1 MVTVPGPR
9 PKKQVGEKWAP
20 RSCVPQVSLEASQD
34 ARAKRHGCGTWCV
47 CMSVLGARPSAPAAL
62 PDPLPKALLLWAS
75 LTPHSLGGGSAVG
88 KGHSLHGV
96 LSGSQQHEDTQDASV
111 GQWPSAPLAGKPGE

>member
-1 MVTVPGPR
+1 M
-9 PKKQVGEKWAP
+9 
-20 RSCVPQVSLEASQD
+20 
-34 ARAKRHGCGTWCV
+34 

-75 LTPHSLGGGSAVG
+75 LTPYSLGGGSAVG

-111 GQWPSAPLAGKPGE
+111 GQWPSAPLAGKPGEQGARAWARGLVDAQCARRAPGFDGGVVTGRQQELLLLGAEDH